1 MAKNSRV
8 AIDVGGTFT
17 DVVTLNGADGSVKF
31 DKVPTTPS
39 NPQEGVLNGFAA
51 SGVGL
56 DAVSHF
62 IHGTT
67 LGLNALLT
75 RRGAK
80 TGIVTTEGFRD
91 VYLLGRTDR
100 APMYDW
106 KYRKPKSLVER
117 QHILEV
123 PERLDFEGKVVTPFD
138 ENAARNVAKKFVEL
152 GVDSVAIVFLH
163 SYVNPAHEQ
172 KMAAVMREV
181 APNIEVTVSSNLS
194 RELREYERTSTAVLD
209 AYIKP
214 LVRKYIGK
222 LQDILSERGFKG
234 LFLMTRSGGGAM
246 TAESSKESPANLILS
261 GPAGGVLGASWF
273 SKATGCGDLITIDMG
288 GTSLDASLVVNG
300 EPLTYFDAS
309 FEGLPINLS
318 SLYIHTIGAGG
329 GSLVWI
335 DEGNHLQVGPA
346 SAGADPGPAAYGNGG
361 KEATFTDAALH
372 VGYLGNENALAGTLV
387 LDKALAAQAL
397 KVNSEKLGIDLDEVA
412 RGVIRISTIKIVGAV
427 RAITVELG
435 HTPADFSLLSFG
447 GGGGL
452 VGVDVARELNI
463 PTVIM
468 PPGPGAFSAFGM
480 LMASVQHD
488 FSRTR
493 ITILDSADLV
503 AINSDI
509 EDMRKQA
516 KAALDKEGFS
526 AAQQH
531 FTQFMD
537 LRYSGQE
544 HSVTL
549 PVSGNIDAK
558 EIAHMKEIFGEAHE
572 RAYGHTMPDPI
583 ELVSLR
589 FSARGEVEAPELPFT
604 NSKTERKPAPT
615 GNRDVYVGGGKR
627 VPYALFNRDDLAY
640 GDTIHGP
647 AIINE
652 HTATTVFHEGD
663 WAELGK
669 YGEIIIHVKKA
680 D

>member
-1 MAKNSRV
+1 MAKNARV

-17 DVVTLNGADGSVKF
+17 DVVTLDGGSGSVRF

-39 NPQEGVLNGFAA
+39 DPQQGVLNGFAA
-51 SGVGL
+51 SGVSL
-56 DAVSHF
+56 EEVSHF

-80 TGIVTTEGFRD
+80 SGIVTTQGFRD
-91 VYLLGRTDR
+91 IYLLGRTDR
-100 APMYDW
+100 LPMYDW

-123 PERLDFEGKVVTPFD
+123 SERLNFEGNVVTAFD
-138 ENAARNVAKKFVEL
+138 EAGAREVAKKFVEL
-152 GVDSVAIVFLH
+152 GVQSVAILFLH

-172 KMAAVMREV
+172 KMAAIMSEV
-181 APNIEVTVSSNLS
+181 APDIEVTVSSNLS
-194 RELREYERTSTAVLD
+194 RELREYERSSTAVLD

-214 LVRKYIGK
+214 LVRRYIGK
-222 LQDILSERGFKG
+222 LQESLAAKKFSG

-246 TAESSKESPANLILS
+246 TAESAKETPVNLILS
-261 GPAGGVLGASWF
+261 GPAGGVLGAAWF

-309 FEGLPINLS
+309 FEGLPINLA

-346 SAGADPGPAAYGNGG
+346 SAGADPGPASYGNGG

-387 LDKALAAQAL
+387 LNKELAATSL
-397 KVNSEKLGIDLDEVA
+397 KVNADKLDMDVDEVA

-435 HTPADFSLLSFG
+435 HTPADFALLSFG

-493 ITILDSADLV
+493 ITLLDEADLKV
-503 AINSDI
+503 VNADFA
-509 EDMRKQA
+509 EMHGEA
-516 KAALDKEGFS
+516 KIALDKEGF
-526 AAQQH
+526 APAEQH

-549 PVSGNIDAK
+549 PVSEKIDAA
-558 EIAHMKEIFGEAHE
+558 EIAHMREIFGEAHE
-572 RAYGHTMPDPI
+572 KAYGHTMPDPI

-589 FSARGEVEAPELPFT
+589 FSARGEVDSPELPVLT
-604 NSKTERKPAPT
+604 KQANRVPTPT
-615 GNRDVYVGGGKR
+615 GTRQVYVGDGKR
-627 VPYALFNRDDLAY
+627 AAYSLYERDDLTF
-640 GDTIHGP
+640 GDTIEGP
-647 AIINE
+647 AIISE
-652 HTATTVFHEGD
+652 HTATTVFHAGD
-663 WAELGK
+663 RAELGK
-669 YGEIIIHVKKA
+669 YGEIIIHVAKA
-680 D
+680 N